1 MKKAYIFILLFF
13 TCIYNGRSQNNVTH
27 PTIQNV
33 RISYKAESLNSQS
46 IQSIQ
51 GFPTAT
57 INLNTGITASVIHF
71 KISDATTNDEI
82 YQVSYNV
89 ASSPV
94 TNNGK
99 TLFQNNSGVILI
111 TYDQAIRVLPHKYEI
126 WTEDAQHNAS
136 TILSLTK

>member
-1 MKKAYIFILLFF
+1 MKKARIFIILFF
-13 TCIYNGRSQNNVTH
+13 TCIYHVRSQNNVTH
-27 PTIQNV
+27 PTIQNAL
-33 RISYKAESLNSQS
+33 ISYKAATLNSQS
-46 IQSIQ
+46 IQNIQ

-57 INLNTGITASVIHF
+57 ITVKAGTTAAAIHF
-71 KISDATTNDEI
+71 KISDIATNNEI
-82 YQVSYNV
+82 YQVSYNL

-94 TNNGK
+94 TDNGQ

-111 TYDQAIRVLPHKYEI
+111 SYGQAIRVLPHKYEI